1 MKNTLNRQ
9 LKLAFATLFALIAL
23 ISGMAAWYTLRAQAD
38 AEHLYLNT
46 RASAELGRATSA
58 LWQLRY
64 GFPQFMVVGDD
75 AKKKIVEDE
84 AKWVKEI
91 DSALAAYE
99 ATGPNAEQAQAL
111 KALREVYKQYTDA
124 RPKWFALMLEGKTEE
139 AKDWRAKTTTPFG
152 AGTVK
157 GFGDLIEL
165 QARGAAAE
173 KAALDAQA
181 GRVRALVV
189 AVCVVTLM
197 AVVALALWIT
207 RLLTGPVAQATQVAR
222 NIAAGKL
229 DTDVKGAGAGPL
241 GDLLAALCDMQ
252 TSLSN
257 TVARVRQNAEGV
269 AEASEQIAQGN
280 SALSGRTEQQASSL
294 QETAASMEQLGS
306 TVRQNADNAQQAN
319 ELASGAST
327 VAVKGGDV
335 VGQVVETMK
344 GINDSS
350 KKIAD
355 IITVI
360 DGIAFQTNI
369 LALNAAVEAARAGE
383 QGRGFA
389 VVAGEVRNLAQRSA
403 EAAKETKGLITA
415 RVERAEQGTSLVDEA
430 GATMTEIVDSV
441 QHVTDIIGEIT
452 AASSEQ
458 SDGIGTV
465 NTSVVQLD
473 HMTQQNAALVE
484 QSAAAAESLK
494 EQAVKLTQLMGM
506 FKLDRMPA

>member
-75 AKKKIVEDE
+75 AKKKIVDDE

-99 ATGPNAEQAQAL
+99 ATGPDAEQAQAL
-111 KALREVYKQYTDA
+111 KSLREVYKQYTDA

-165 QARGAAAE
+165 QSRGAAAE

-197 AVVALALWIT
+197 AVVALAIWIT

-294 QETAASMEQLGS
+294 QETAASMQQLGS

-355 IITVI
+355 IISVI

-403 EAAKETKGLITA
+403 EAAKEIKGLIDA
-415 RVERAEQGTSLVDEA
+415 SVGKVKQGASIVEEA
-430 GATMTEIVDSV
+430 GRTMTELVAGVGRVSDIV
-441 QHVTDIIGEIT
+441 GEIT
-452 AASSEQ
+452 TRSTEQ
-458 SDGIGTV
+458 SRGLDEV
-465 NTSVVQLD
+465 NAAVSRIDQ
-473 HMTQQNAALVE
+473 MTQQNAALVDR
-484 QSAAAAESLK
+484 SADAAVSLERQAHSLAE
-494 EQAVKLTQLMGM
+494 AVAVFRLV
-506 FKLDRMPA
+506 PA